1 MQLTKEQIEQLF
13 EFTRK
18 KYVRWYDLQIEI
30 VDHLASRIEEEM
42 EKNAA
47 LSFEQ
52 ALEQVYKGFGIF
64 GFSQIIREKEAQL
77 EKAASKLWLKTLLEY
92 FTVPK
97 VAFSACIIALS
108 IVLAYNINS
117 NYLQLFFVLA
127 YITGNIVLG
136 RKLNSLNKTKKKLL
150 MLQYHP
156 FFGSSFVFLYQ
167 LAIFSKIDTLNPV
180 FFCVTSVIGTMILVV
195 SFEVY
200 YVLKKKAI
208 DQYPEAFET
217 A

>member
-1 MQLTKEQIEQLF
+1 MQLTKEQIDQLF

-64 GFSQIIREKEAQL
+64 GFSQIVREKEAQL
-77 EKAASKLWLKTLLEY
+77 EKAASRLWLKTLTEY

-97 VAFSACIIALS
+97 IAFSAFIIALS
-108 IVLAYNINS
+108 IVLAYQINS
-117 NYLQLFFVLA
+117 VYLQVFFVAA

-136 RKLNSLNKTKKKLL
+136 RKLSSLNKTKKKLL

-156 FFGSSFVFLYQ
+156 FFGSTFVFLYQ
-167 LAIFSKIDTLNPV
+167 LTIFSKIDTLNPV

-200 YVLKKKAI
+200 YILKRKAI
-208 DQYPEAFET
+208 DQYPEAFEI

>member
-42 EKNAA
+42 DKNAG

-64 GFSQIIREKEAQL
+64 GFSQIVREKEAQL
-77 EKAASKLWLKTLLEY
+77 EKAASRLWLKTLMEY

-97 VAFSACIIALS
+97 IAFSAFIIALS
-108 IVLAYNINS
+108 IVLAYQINS
-117 NYLQLFFVLA
+117 VYLQVFFVAA

-136 RKLNSLNKTKKKLL
+136 RKLSSLNKTKKKLL

-156 FFGSSFVFLYQ
+156 FFGSTFVFLYQ
-167 LAIFSKIDTLNPV
+167 FAIFSKVDTLSPV

-200 YVLKKKAI
+200 YILKRKAI
-208 DQYPEAFET
+208 DQYPEAFEI